1 MCHTHRLL
9 LFSLIVT
16 PLMVVQADFGATV
29 GPIDS
34 CPVYGTCPTIC
45 VQDLSECP
53 TQCDP
58 GLTLCPDGRCLP
70 TCDSYPSSHH
80 DPCHD
85 KCSTLNIVCPKVD
98 DYLDSCYEQFQAF
111 YDSHSACLEKERNS
125 QPRPF
130 HHKVFTIVTGVWI
143 GSVTL
148 LVFTYTAIHR
158 PSSPMSLDENLQVI
172 GYKECWLGTLLYAAV
187 LVTIWGF
194 QVILAALVILYY
206 VNQGAIT
213 VIEAI
218 WEDERQ
224 ILVTFEVVWMVGFVW
239 NLIFKWP
246 VNLRS
251 LFWSSCPLT
260 EATHVAV
267 FTPNNA
273 TRGLV
278 LTSRYMNV
286 LRRMWHVVQTVVHG
300 SLARL
305 FSQNAAL
312 VHGKWTICP
321 VVTKASDDWNTTQF
335 VHNFRRYNLES
346 SGVFVPAELSTNPT
360 IRALLERR
368 KTGLT
373 AQEVSDRLAR
383 VGRNTLEMAKPS
395 FWRVARQEFTQVY
408 YTYQNFIMWTW
419 MPL

>member
-1 MCHTHRLL
+1 
-9 LFSLIVT
+9 
-16 PLMVVQADFGATV
+16 
-29 GPIDS
+29 
-34 CPVYGTCPTIC
+34 
-45 VQDLSECP
+45 
-53 TQCDP
+53 
-58 GLTLCPDGRCLP
+58 
-70 TCDSYPSSHH
+70 
-80 DPCHD
+80 
-85 KCSTLNIVCPKVD
+85 
-98 DYLDSCYEQFQAF
+98 
-111 YDSHSACLEKERNS
+111 
-125 QPRPF
+125 
-130 HHKVFTIVTGVWI
+130 
-143 GSVTL
+143 
-148 LVFTYTAIHR
+148 
-158 PSSPMSLDENLQVI
+158 
-172 GYKECWLGTLLYAAV
+172 
-187 LVTIWGF
+187 
-194 QVILAALVILYY
+194 
-206 VNQGAIT
+206 
-213 VIEAI
+213 
-218 WEDERQ
+218 
-224 ILVTFEVVWMVGFVW
+224 
-239 NLIFKWP
+239 
-246 VNLRS
+246 
-251 LFWSSCPLT
+251 
-260 EATHVAV
+260 
-267 FTPNNA
+267 
-273 TRGLV
+273 
-278 LTSRYMNV
+278 MNV